1 MTTNLLFS
9 AFAVCAGIASTVQSA
24 ANAGLAQRIG
34 LGAALVVNTSIVMV
48 ASLALFF
55 ARGSQATFH
64 TANTPLSLY
73 VGGVCGFVFL
83 LSLAYV
89 FPKVGAALAITLVVL
104 GQSAAALVIDH
115 YGLLGMP
122 QDSIGVSRLLG
133 ITLVAAG
140 VALIRL

>member
-48 ASLALFF
+48 ASLVLFF
-55 ARGSQATFH
+55 GRGSQATFH

-89 FPKVGAALAITLVVL
+89 FPGGPRSRSRSSCSAKRRRSSSSLRPL
-104 GQSAAALVIDH
+104 GH
-115 YGLLGMP
+115 
-122 QDSIGVSRLLG
+122 
-133 ITLVAAG
+133 AAG
-140 VALIRL
+140 SASRVCSASRSSRPASH